1 MTKKLGIRLGCSALI
16 VGLTLSISPMTTRA
30 DSVVAT
36 ATVLAGTLAFTSVP
50 AVPFG
55 VVTIGSATQ
64 TATAT
69 QNVQILDAR
78 GTGAGWSLS
87 LSGGPLTFNS
97 QALPA
102 ATVGTPTSGCVG
114 LPATCTPPVNNVAS
128 YPLTISTTA
137 QKIFGA
143 GSGSGLGAINVAL
156 PYSQDVPPTAPTG
169 AYSATWTLT
178 LGTSP

>member
-1 MTKKLGIRLGCSALI
+1 MTA
-16 VGLTLSISPMTTRA
+16 RA

-55 VVTIGSATQ
+55 NATIGSATQ
-64 TATAT
+64 TLSAT
-69 QNVQILDAR
+69 QNVQLLDAR

-102 ATVGTPTSGCVG
+102 ATVGTPTAGCVG
-114 LPATCTPPVNNVAS
+114 LPASCTPPVNNVTS

-143 GSGSGLGAINVAL
+143 TSGSGLGAINVAL
-156 PYSQDVPPTAPTG
+156 PYSQDVPPTATG
-169 AYSATWTLT
+169 GAE
-178 LGTSP
+178 